1 MATSRVRRARTT
13 EVERVEETTVSV
25 TVQPFGKE
33 STRKEETIAVHKFVT
48 EPAYV
53 RVSAGVTK
61 STGNYESLRIDVSYT
76 IPCYKEQI
84 TDKFYKEIS
93 DEVASRLDAEIN
105 EYLGISE
112 ED

>member
-1 MATSRVRRARTT
+1 MATGRVRRSRAVDT
-13 EVERVEETTVSV
+13 EHIEESKVTV

-33 STRKEETIAVHKFVT
+33 AEAKQEVIEVHKFIT

-84 TDKFYKEIS
+84 SDKFYAAIS
-93 DEVASRLDAEIN
+93 DAVAERLDSEIN
-105 EYLGISE
+105 QYLQLAD